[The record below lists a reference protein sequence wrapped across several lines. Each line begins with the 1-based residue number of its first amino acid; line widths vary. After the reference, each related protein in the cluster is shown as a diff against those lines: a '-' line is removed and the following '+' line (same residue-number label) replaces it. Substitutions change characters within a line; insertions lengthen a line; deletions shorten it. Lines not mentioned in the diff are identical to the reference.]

1 MKKWRVDFNESLHPE
16 PWRDFYARYFPELDR
31 MDIKEDGFTVQ
42 SLKCLYHSD
51 RKPSATVNVKSGF
64 YVCHV
69 CGSFSPYRFLV
80 EIAGI
85 APEDASYFINDYLRE
100 LYVKDE
106 RTGSYLRA
114 FPHYDPSHTYIP
126 TPGQE
131 EEFEEFIKEA
141 KARLRPELPIVQ
153 EYITARGIK
162 YEMLERFEWGYV
174 PHDEEAG
181 QVECL
186 VVPFRVRGKIRA
198 IRGRAYDGRKGA
210 VKNSRFSL
218 WNLDSLE
225 GKSQAVIVEGESDA
239 LRTIQALEAC
249 GVDIPVVS
257 VPGNNFR
264 KEWKREFEGIRT
276 IYLIPQDDDA
286 SANFVRSA
294 LAVLGEERCKVV
306 ELPWKRGDVGK
317 DICEWLTRNN
327 HTDQE
332 LVELI
337 PLEEHQ
343 DRFSRYYRVEEL
355 LKREPAEP
363 DWLVRG
369 MIARGQKILVQGP
382 PKQMKTW
389 FVLSL
394 LKALSRGENVC
405 GVPFWKTT
413 VSGIKAVMVEEEHS
427 TNALIQRVQ
436 QSLAGTSNIVIPH
449 RTGVK
454 LLPKNP
460 EFEDLLKFIDEFRP
474 DLLVL
479 DPLRSFFDGDENDS
493 SVMQQVFAPLNM
505 LLRKYPHMAV
515 VVVDHTAKKP
525 SDVLV
530 YASRGSSVKGAE
542 MDGVIDIRKFQK
554 DEDVGVVVTGEFR
567 DAETVENLSLK
578 FEDGNLVYDDG
589 FRINIKLK
597 DSEVRLQKLAK
608 LLTQRSYTQKELTD
622 LLKVSDQTVRND
634 ISKLRAGGFT
644 IEEEGGHQGSP
655 KTYTLTKT
663 PDGWKADDED
673 RGELTLTAH
682 GKSKCQNRYIYF

>member
-1 MKKWRVDFNESLHPE
+1 MKKWRVDFNESLHPQ

-673 RGELTLTAH
+673 SGE
-682 GKSKCQNRYIYF
+682 

>member
-276 IYLIPQDDDA
+276 VYLIPQDDDA

-337 PLEEHQ
+337 PLEERQ

-673 RGELTLTAH
+673 SGE
-682 GKSKCQNRYIYF
+682 

>member
-42 SLKCLYHSD
+42 SLKCLYHDD

-225 GKSQAVIVEGESDA
+225 GKSQAVVVEGESDA

-276 IYLIPQDDDA
+276 VYLIPQDDDA

-294 LAVLGEERCKVV
+294 LAALGEERCKVV

-405 GVPFWKTT
+405 GVPFWKTN

-436 QSLAGTSNIVIPH
+436 QSLAGTNNIVIPH

-460 EFEDLLKFIDEFRP
+460 EFEDLLSFIDEFRP

-673 RGELTLTAH
+673 SGE
-682 GKSKCQNRYIYF
+682 

>member
-31 MDIKEDGFTVQ
+31 MDIKEDGFTIQ
-42 SLKCLYHSD
+42 SLKCLYHDD

-174 PHDEEAG
+174 PHDEDAG

-382 PKQMKTW
+382 SKQMKTW

-673 RGELTLTAH
+673 SGE
-682 GKSKCQNRYIYF
+682 

>member
-141 KARLRPELPIVQ
+141 KARLRPELPIVR

-276 IYLIPQDDDA
+276 VYLIPQDDDA

-306 ELPWKRGDVGK
+306 ELPWKRADVGK

-673 RGELTLTAH
+673 SGE
-682 GKSKCQNRYIYF
+682 

>member
-42 SLKCLYHSD
+42 SLKCLYHDD

-225 GKSQAVIVEGESDA
+225 GKSQAVVVEGESDA

-276 IYLIPQDDDA
+276 VYLIPQDDDA

-294 LAVLGEERCKVV
+294 LAALGEERCKVV

-436 QSLAGTSNIVIPH
+436 QSLAGTNNIVIPH

-460 EFEDLLKFIDEFRP
+460 EFEDLLSFIDEFRP

-505 LLRKYPHMAV
+505 LLRKYPQMAV

-673 RGELTLTAH
+673 SDE
-682 GKSKCQNRYIYF
+682 

>member
-31 MDIKEDGFTVQ
+31 MDIKEDGFTIQ
-42 SLKCLYHSD
+42 SLKCLYHDD

-249 GVDIPVVS
+249 GVDITVVS

-276 IYLIPQDDDA
+276 VYLIPQDDDA

-493 SVMQQVFAPLNM
+493 SVMQQVFAPLNL

-554 DEDVGVVVTGEFR
+554 EEDVGVVVTGEFR

-634 ISKLRAGGFT
+634 LSKLRAGGFT

-673 RGELTLTAH
+673 SGE
-682 GKSKCQNRYIYF
+682 

>member
-174 PHDEEAG
+174 PHDEDAG

-276 IYLIPQDDDA
+276 VYLIPQDDDA

-363 DWLVRG
+363 DWLVKG

-673 RGELTLTAH
+673 SGE
-682 GKSKCQNRYIYF
+682 

>member
-174 PHDEEAG
+174 PHDEKAG

-239 LRTIQALEAC
+239 LRTIQALEAY

-276 IYLIPQDDDA
+276 VYLIPQDDDA

-405 GVPFWKTT
+405 GVPFWKTN

-673 RGELTLTAH
+673 SGE
-682 GKSKCQNRYIYF
+682 

>member
-141 KARLRPELPIVQ
+141 KARLHPELPIVQ

-276 IYLIPQDDDA
+276 VYLIPQDDDA

-405 GVPFWKTT
+405 GVPFWKTN

-436 QSLAGTSNIVIPH
+436 QSLAGTNNIVIPH

-460 EFEDLLKFIDEFRP
+460 EFEDLLSFIDEFRP

-505 LLRKYPHMAV
+505 LLRKYPQMAV

-673 RGELTLTAH
+673 SDE
-682 GKSKCQNRYIYF
+682 

>member
-174 PHDEEAG
+174 PHDEKAG

-239 LRTIQALEAC
+239 LRTIQALEAY

-276 IYLIPQDDDA
+276 VYLIPQDDDA

-405 GVPFWKTT
+405 GVPFWKTN

-554 DEDVGVVVTGEFR
+554 DEDIGVVVTGEFR

-578 FEDGNLVYDDG
+578 FENGNLVYDDG

-673 RGELTLTAH
+673 SDE
-682 GKSKCQNRYIYF
+682 

>member
-174 PHDEEAG
+174 PHDEDAG

-186 VVPFRVRGKIRA
+186 VVPFRVGGKIRA

-567 DAETVENLSLK
+567 DAVSVVNLSLK

-673 RGELTLTAH
+673 SGE
-682 GKSKCQNRYIYF
+682 

>member
-413 VSGIKAVMVEEEHS
+413 VSGVKAVMVEEEHS

-673 RGELTLTAH
+673 SGE
-682 GKSKCQNRYIYF
+682 